1 MVRNRA
7 SFGLILL
14 VTCILFT
21 SCHIFQGES
30 LQISEMKVE
39 FISEPVGLDVEFPR
53 FSWVPDSK
61 ERSAAQSAYRILV
74 SNDPEKMEDL
84 EGDLWDSGKVMGSE
98 TIHIRYEGPALQS
111 NEDYY
116 WRVHLWDELGKPS
129 GWSDVQQ
136 FSTGLIHQDEWIG
149 KWISHPDSTVSAPLL
164 RTEFD
169 LDKPLKSAT
178 AFVSGAGYYE
188 LYLNG
193 VKVGDHVLDPAL
205 TDFRK
210 RILYET
216 YDVTELLRS
225 GKNGIGF
232 WLGNGALRVRDTN
245 DRWTWHRMDNNFG
258 KPMGLLQ
265 IHIRFEDGTEEVV
278 VTDRG
283 WKGSQSPLTYN
294 NVYGGEDY
302 DARLEQEGWSEPGF
316 DDAGWVDVTLV
327 DDTGLMMDSQ
337 MMPPIRVVETI
348 EPLRSIRTGENKWLY
363 DLGQNIPGWW
373 KVSVTGEEGTELRI
387 RGAETLNDQRYPK
400 DLAPGDSLSSYNQY
414 HRETW
419 TDYTLKGGGQETY
432 EPRFFYTGFR
442 YIEVSTDQPETIQ
455 DLRVEG
461 RVVHTDLER
470 TGHFESSDT
479 LFNRIYEASV
489 WAQRGNLHG
498 FPTDCPHREKGG
510 YTGDGQVI
518 AETSMHDFQMHAF
531 YEKWLND
538 MRDAQQENGRIPNTA
553 PTLLGGMGGGIA
565 WGSAYILIPWWIY
578 QYYGDRTLLE
588 EHYPAMKD
596 YMEYLEELAATDEGP
611 ERPYI
616 IDEFGGFW
624 DSLGEWEAPVGER
637 TGPVNPLTNTYY
649 WYLNARTFAKISDL
663 LGHDAERGRYL
674 DLADSIREAFN
685 REFFIPELN
694 LYGTEEP
701 YQSYLLFALSGEMV
715 PEDHRG
721 AVLNNLIQ
729 DIMET
734 RNGHLGTGIL
744 GTKHLVNFLPQ
755 NGFEDVLHTITS
767 KRTYPSWGYWIENGA
782 TTLWESW
789 DGDTSHNHQMFGM
802 VSEYFYKYLAGI
814 RSPADGG
821 TTVSYKHIHIEPYLP
836 EGVDWVRASV
846 NTVRGRVSS
855 VWEKS
860 DDYVT
865 LEVEIPAN
873 TTGTIILPTQGWEFF
888 RVTEDEKTVWDSG
901 VAAFLHPH
909 IQNISIDDNSVI
921 LDIDSGKYR
930 FKLKRISGL

>member
-1 MVRNRA
+1 MKKNHI
-7 SFGLILL
+7 SHWFCLL
-14 VTCILFT
+14 VISLLLQ
-21 SCHIFQGES
+21 SCQVFQDDR
-30 LQISEMKVE
+30 LHVSELKVE

-53 FSWVPDSK
+53 FSWIPESEK
-61 ERSAAQSAYRILV
+61 RGAAQSAYRILV
-74 SNDPEKMEDL
+74 SNDLGQVEDL
-84 EGDLWDSGKVMGSE
+84 EGGLWDSGKVVSSE
-98 TIHIRYEGPALQS
+98 TVHIRYEGPALQS

-129 GWSDVQQ
+129 GWSDVQK
-136 FSTGLIHQDEWIG
+136 FSTGLIHQGEWIG

-169 LDKPLKSAT
+169 LDKPLESAT

-216 YDVTELLRS
+216 YDVTELLQS

-258 KPMGLLQ
+258 NPMGRLQ

-278 VTDRG
+278 VTDTG
-283 WKGSQSPLTYN
+283 WKGSSSPLTYN

-302 DARLEQEGWSEPGF
+302 DARLEQGGWSEPGF
-316 DDAGWVDVTLV
+316 EDSGWDDVKLV
-327 DDTGLMMDSQ
+327 EDPALIMDSQ
-337 MMPPIRVVETI
+337 VMSPIRVVETI
-348 EPLRSIRTGENKWLY
+348 EPVRSIRTGDKKWLY

-373 KVSVTGEEGTELRI
+373 RISVTGEEDTVVRI

-400 DLAPGDSLSSYNQY
+400 VLEPGDSLSRYNQY

-419 TDYTLKGGGQETY
+419 TDYTLKGGGPETY

-510 YTGDGQVI
+510 YTGDAQVI

-578 QYYGDRTLLE
+578 QYYGDQTLLE
-588 EHYPAMKD
+588 EHYPTMKD

-649 WYLNARTFAKISDL
+649 WYLNAQTFAKISGL
-663 LGHDAERGRYL
+663 LGQATERDRYL
-674 DLADSIREAFN
+674 SLADSIREAFN

-729 DIMET
+729 DIMDT

-836 EGVDWVRASV
+836 EGLNWAEAAVQ
-846 NTVRGRVSS
+846 TVRGKISS
-855 VWEKS
+855 KWEK
-860 DDYVT
+860 T
-865 LEVEIPAN
+865 ELGFILKVEIPAN
-873 TTGTIILPTQGWEFF
+873 TTGTVVLPVKGLGEVRITEGGDHIWEAGRLFGEADG
-888 RVTEDEKTVWDSG
+888 VKSINSLEDQIVLEINSGNYLFLVEKIR
-901 VAAFLHPH
+901 P
-909 IQNISIDDNSVI
+909 
-921 LDIDSGKYR
+921 
-930 FKLKRISGL
+930 